1 MFDRL
6 LNTPLLQKAN
16 HKKISVNFHTDA
28 VSSFTGTNVT
38 TLMKKTL
45 ILGNTSFRRNK
56 SYLSLQTQYY
66 VFCIIETDIYQSI
79 TRENKRKVRI
89 WQKTIYIVRLSN
101 KSASNFPVEAML
113 FLSKGCISSFILCK
127 L

>member
-89 WQKTIYIVRLSN
+89 WQKTLYIVRLSN

-113 FLSKGCISSFILCK
+113 FLS
-127 L
+127 